1 MTISHQALPKQQ
13 RKQLRKQLRAAR
25 RALSPAQQK
34 SSAKGLSRQL
44 RSFLP
49 LMRSQHIAFYLPN
62 DGEIDARPLISFL
75 ERCGKQCYLPRLHP
89 DGSNRIFFIRWRAG
103 EPLQKNHLGIPEP
116 LIHQQKLP
124 AWALQTVLM
133 PLVGFDRNGNR
144 LGMGGGFYD
153 RTFAFKKIRP
163 HGRPLLIGLA
173 HGVQEVSSLAAES
186 WDMPLDVIATE
197 KELLRVRSTQK

>member
-1 MTISHQALPKQQ
+1 MTASPQTL
-13 RKQLRKQLRAAR
+13 RKQLRRQLRAAR

-34 SSAKGLSRQL
+34 TAANCLSLKL
-44 RSFLP
+44 RCFLP
-49 LMRSQHIAFYLPN
+49 LLRSQHIAFYLPN
-62 DGEIDARPLISFL
+62 DGEIDPLPLIRFL

-103 EPLQKNHLGIPEP
+103 ESLQKNHLGIPEP
-116 LIHQQKLP
+116 MIYKQKLP

-133 PLVGFDRNGNR
+133 PLVGFDKQGNR

-163 HGRPLLIGLA
+163 HSRPLLVGLA
-173 HGVQEVSSLAAES
+173 HSVQEVPSLTVES

-197 KELLRVRSTQK
+197 KELLHVLH